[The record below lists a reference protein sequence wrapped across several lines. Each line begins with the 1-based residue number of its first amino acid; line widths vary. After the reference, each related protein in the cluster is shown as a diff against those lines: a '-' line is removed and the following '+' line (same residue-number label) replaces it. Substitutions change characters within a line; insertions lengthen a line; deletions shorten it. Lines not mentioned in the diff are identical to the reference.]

1 MTRFRCPSC
10 NALRDEEICPVCG
23 ILTEPVTDDTEEP
36 ATPPAAV
43 PPPPPPPAEPPAPPP
58 EPSPAPEPARS
69 ARRRLPQAGQQQLAQ
84 YVDDGYEVYLIAGI
98 AAAGKTQLL
107 DAYRKDAFLSSFV
120 KRKGLAL
127 PTSPDRLDCHPVSL
141 GRRKAVFVDTS
152 GEVFRN
158 LYPNLGGEI
167 SEPEID
173 FLRLVGRRLAGVVY
187 LLDLQRLWNPALR
200 TNPEHE
206 AQVDILAWMLVL
218 LRWLQQGG
226 RRPPGSRIAFQED
239 VNREVMRHSRR
250 LRVPVLLLFS
260 RADEL
265 NDLALPGTPR
275 TLFPVGESPL
285 LLAYHRLP
293 RLLEVLATHVD
304 HFRLDFVHSLV
315 TDHDTGEIVDPE
327 ACGVSLS
334 LSWLL
339 DGSWRW
345 PTIPTRYWIA
355 WQRFVDSRIRRDDRW
370 ERLPPPA
377 DVL

>member
-1 MTRFRCPSC
+1 METAQSRYRCPSC
-10 NALRDEEICPVCG
+10 DALRDEEICPVCG
-23 ILTEPVTDDTEEP
+23 ILTEPVTAGAEEP
-36 ATPPAAV
+36 STPRTDAPRTVEA
-43 PPPPPPPAEPPAPPP
+43 PPPPPEPATAAPAEPSRPV
-58 EPSPAPEPARS
+58 
-69 ARRRLPQAGQQQLAQ
+69 RRRLPQAGQQQLAQ

-120 KRKGLAL
+120 KRDGLAL

-158 LYPNLGGEI
+158 LYPNLAGEI
-167 SEPEID
+167 SEGEID

-187 LLDLQRLWNPALR
+187 LLDLQRLWNPAHR
-200 TNPEHE
+200 ANPEHE
-206 AQVDILAWMLVL
+206 AQVEILAWMLVL
-218 LRWLQQGG
+218 LRWLQRPLGG
-226 RRPPGSRIAFQED
+226 RGGDSKRAPGSRIPFQED
-239 VNREVMRHSRR
+239 VNRDVMRHRRR
-250 LRVPVLLLFS
+250 LKVPVLVLFS

-265 NDLALPGTPR
+265 NDLALPGSSR
-275 TLFPVGESPL
+275 TLYPVGESPL
-285 LLAYHRLP
+285 LLAYHLLP

-345 PTIPTRYWIA
+345 PALPTR
-355 WQRFVDSRIRRDDRW
+355 
-370 ERLPPPA
+370 
-377 DVL
+377 